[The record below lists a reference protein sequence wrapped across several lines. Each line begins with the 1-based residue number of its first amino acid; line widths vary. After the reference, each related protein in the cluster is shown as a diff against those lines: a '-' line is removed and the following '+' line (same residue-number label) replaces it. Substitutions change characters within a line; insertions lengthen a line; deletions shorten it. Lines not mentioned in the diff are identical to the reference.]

1 MEKKATRDGY
11 GEALLELGRS
21 HENIVVL
28 DADLSGSTKTNRFAK
43 EFPERFFNVGVAE
56 QNLVGVT
63 AGFALSGMVPF
74 ASSFAMFLA
83 GRAWEIV
90 RNSIAYPGLNAKL
103 VATHAGLTVGED
115 GASHQIIEDI
125 GLMRVIPDMQVFVPS
140 DYEETMQII
149 RRAYA
154 IKGPCYVRC
163 GRSATPVLARK
174 SSYSFREGR
183 GEVRRE
189 GKDVTIVACGVM
201 VHEADEAANLLK
213 EKGISAAVVNM
224 ASIKPIDEALLKR
237 LAKKTGAMVT
247 AEEHNIVGGL
257 GSAVAE
263 VLSATAP
270 VPVIRVG
277 VDDRFG
283 QSGDAYELLKH
294 YGLTAANIAKQAQ
307 RAIKLKAG

>member
-1 MEKKATRDGY
+1 
-11 GEALLELGRS
+11 
-21 HENIVVL
+21 
-28 DADLSGSTKTNRFAK
+28 
-43 EFPERFFNVGVAE
+43 
-56 QNLVGVT
+56 
-63 AGFALSGMVPF
+63 
-74 ASSFAMFLA
+74 
-83 GRAWEIV
+83 
-90 RNSIAYPGLNAKL
+90 
-103 VATHAGLTVGED
+103 
-115 GASHQIIEDI
+115 
-125 GLMRVIPDMQVFVPS
+125 
-140 DYEETMQII
+140 MQII